1 MVRPNSAPA
10 NDLVSLDEDCT
21 SSSSLIPP
29 ATPPPPSTQQRRRA
43 SVSFSPTA
51 IRAAMRSV
59 AGHGDA
65 EGGRGRRRRS
75 QHKQPA
81 VALQPP
87 SSAMPPPPPRLPASD
102 HSPMNSVRRRVSVSM
117 GLGFRRAA
125 APHTPDQDSAA
136 EVQVARS
143 PSSVTQANTPSE
155 TKTRCLSRRLM
166 RRGSSSLSPRSLQ
179 EAMNSVSNNNNNNN
193 KDCPQESE
201 SRLLPSAILPGGS
214 PTEPQRSQRR
224 RCSASL
230 SPSSLRAAVRRSA
243 RALGDETNRGADAGG
258 AGRVGRA
265 GAMDSKSV
273 RLINSPK
280 EAGAGGIQG
289 KRSGRRSMSLAFGD
303 QLNSLGLPLPL
314 SSPSNASRG
323 SRPSGPG
330 IRERLRQRASGD
342 GKGRVRS
349 LSPPPGRGSRRGTI
363 WMGSELLPFEA
374 AQMVSSEKSTRA
386 VAGGLGVRDD
396 RGRAHSLLAAVP
408 ASKRSKVL
416 TDLHER

>member
-1 MVRPNSAPA
+1 M
-10 NDLVSLDEDCT
+10 
-21 SSSSLIPP
+21 
-29 ATPPPPSTQQRRRA
+29 
-43 SVSFSPTA
+43 SFSPTA

-59 AGHGDA
+59 TGHGDA

-102 HSPMNSVRRRVSVSM
+102 QSPMNAVRRRVSVSM
-117 GLGFRRAA
+117 GLGFRRAP

-136 EVQVARS
+136 ELQVARS
-143 PSSVTQANTPSE
+143 SSTSATQANTPSE
-155 TKTRCLSRRLM
+155 TKTRGLSRRLM

-179 EAMNSVSNNNNNNN
+179 EAMNRASSNNDG
-193 KDCPQESE
+193 KGCPQESE

-214 PTEPQRSQRR
+214 PAEPRRSQRR

-230 SPSSLRAAVRRSA
+230 SPSSLRAAVRWSA
-243 RALGDETNRGADAGG
+243 RGLGDDTNRGADAEGA
-258 AGRVGRA
+258 AGRVGRV
-265 GAMDSKSV
+265 GVLDSQSV

-280 EAGAGGIQG
+280 EPGAGGIQG

-303 QLNSLGLPLPL
+303 QSNPLGLPLPL

-330 IRERLRQRASGD
+330 FRERLRQRAGGD

-386 VAGGLGVRDD
+386 LAGGLGVRDD